1 MESRESRRTVVVSGV
16 PAALPAGRMADKLM
30 IHFQSRRRSDGGD
43 VEEVEYPTNMD
54 GVAFVT
60 FDRAEDAARVTRKE
74 QQIMMDSEFPQEY
87 VLTVFPFSRDVFVYV
102 ASATVDLS
110 KFGSDPAPL
119 IKSLQS
125 AHRSLRFQPLLP
137 GKVSIEGPFSAVQ
150 ALRADL
156 IRRDSQL
163 KSPNSAIKLTETPV
177 NPRLIS
183 HHRPVGSVSRDASKA
198 MREPASSSSLSTSLQ
213 STGEVSEVQSLLSK
227 AKTPNASSRR
237 KVSDGSLAGGRC
249 LDADGEESRG
259 RPRSNMSTE
268 YRREGTKANA
278 RQVVGAEID
287 AGIISALSSL
297 DLLPAEQK
305 SANKPQQ
312 HLRAHGIS
320 ESKAGGQDHLGSA
333 AKAKSFQNTF
343 KDVSTPSK
351 SRAGLSDVHP
361 EPPEDIL
368 VDSDTFRYV
377 EKFSKKELD
386 GCLNGIKMSV
396 TCFKES
402 GLTRISLTRN
412 LTNTAAS
419 SIQKASERLK
429 TLMDF
434 WLSTLRVHEI
444 IYDSAKLPDEEK
456 VTQICNDVNSLY
468 KDVLYVFEGSFIK
481 VIGPSW
487 SSYLFLRRVE
497 ETLRRSNK

>member
-1 MESRESRRTVVVSGV
+1 MEPRESRRTVVVSGV
-16 PAALPAGRMADKLM
+16 PDALSAGRMADKLM
-30 IHFQSRRRSDGGD
+30 IHFQSRRRSHGGD
-43 VEEVEYPTNMD
+43 VEELEYPTNMV

-60 FDRAEDAARVTRKE
+60 FDRAEDAAKVVEKE
-74 QQIMMDSEFPQEY
+74 QQIMTDSEFLQEY

-163 KSPNSAIKLTETPV
+163 KSPNSAIKLTETPA

-183 HHRPVGSVSRDASKA
+183 HHRSVGSVSRSASKA
-198 MREPASSSSLSTSLQ
+198 KREAASSSSLSTPLQ

-227 AKTPNASSRR
+227 AKTPNASSRQ

-249 LDADGEESRG
+249 LDADGEEPRG
-259 RPRSNMSTE
+259 RPRSKMSTE

-278 RQVVGAEID
+278 RQVVGAEIN
-287 AGIISALSSL
+287 AGIISPSSGL

-312 HLRAHGIS
+312 HLRADGIS
-320 ESKAGGQDHLGSA
+320 ESKAGGQNHLA
-333 AKAKSFQNTF
+333 EAKSFQNTL
-343 KDVSTPSK
+343 KDVSAPSK
-351 SRAGLSDVHP
+351 SRADLTEVHP
-361 EPPEDIL
+361 EDLL
-368 VDSDTFRYV
+368 VDSYTFRYIQ
-377 EKFSKKELD
+377 KFHKKELD
-386 GCLNGIKMSV
+386 RCFNGVNMFV
-396 TCFKES
+396 QCFKED
-402 GLTRISLTRN
+402 GFTRISLTRN
-412 LTNTAAS
+412 QTNTAAS
-419 SIQKASERLK
+419 SIQQASERLQA
-429 TLMDF
+429 LMDF
-434 WLSTLRVHEI
+434 WFSTLRVREMF
-444 IYDSAKLPDEEK
+444 YDSAKLPDKQK
-456 VTQICNDVNSLY
+456 VTQICDDVNSLH
-468 KDVLYVFEGSFIK
+468 KDVLYVFEGCFIK
-481 VIGPSW
+481 VIGPSA
-487 SSYLFLRRVE
+487 SIHSFCSRVK
-497 ETLRRSNK
+497 ETLRR